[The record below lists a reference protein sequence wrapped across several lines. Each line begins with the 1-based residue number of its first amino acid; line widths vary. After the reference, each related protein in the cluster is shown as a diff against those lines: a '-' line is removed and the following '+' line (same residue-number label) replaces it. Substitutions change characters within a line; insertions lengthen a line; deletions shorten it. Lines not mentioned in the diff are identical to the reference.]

1 MTPQEALY
9 WYNHNGATI
18 EQEIEVES
26 FINEALEKQIPKKP
40 RVTTYQYICNGK
52 EESMFLKHCPNC
64 FDNLQIGYFD
74 SIVDKDS
81 AYCRRCGQRLDWSE
95 NDE

>member
-9 WYNHNGATI
+9 WHNHNGTTI

-26 FINEALEKQIPKKP
+26 IINNALEKQIPKKP
-40 RVTTYQYICNGK
+40 RITIYQYIYNGNHK
-52 EESMFLKHCPNC
+52 SMLLKHCPTC
-64 FDNLQIGYFD
+64 FDNLEIGYFD

-81 AYCRRCGQRLDWSE
+81 VYCRRCGQRLDWSD
-95 NDE
+95 DE

>member
-26 FINEALEKQIPKKP
+26 IINNALEKQIPKKP

-74 SIVDKDS
+74 SIVNKDS
-81 AYCRRCGQRLDWSE
+81 VYCRRCGQRLDWSE